1 MKNNSILHADK
12 ISLLVLFFYKYWASV
27 LSTSTKV
34 LDPNPGSYMYL

>member
-27 LSTSTKV
+27 LK
-34 LDPNPGSYMYL
+34 YKY